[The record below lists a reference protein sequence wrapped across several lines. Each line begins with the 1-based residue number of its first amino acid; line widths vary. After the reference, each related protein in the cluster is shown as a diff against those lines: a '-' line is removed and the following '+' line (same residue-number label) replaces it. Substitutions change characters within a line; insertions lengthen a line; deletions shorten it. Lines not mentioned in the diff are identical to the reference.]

1 MVEGCVVENGFFSFV
16 GEFAIPYV
24 YGLTVGELARM
35 INEEGMN
42 RGQKG
47 NQPPLK
53 CRLTVVPMEGWHRDM
68 IYDDT
73 RLPWVLPSPNIPYP
87 ETAIC
92 YPSSG
97 ICGEFSGF
105 LNIGI
110 GYTLPFATFAAEWV
124 DADRLKARLDSY
136 DLPGVDFRVIH
147 YKPFFGG
154 SAGKLLHGVQFFYT
168 DYPSAVITLTQFY
181 VMQAVNEL
189 WPGHN
194 PMKSLGSGS
203 MLDKICGTDYVR
215 LHFAKEMKVSEIES
229 YWMKDVETF
238 KTLSRKYYIYY

>member
-1 MVEGCVVENGFFSFV
+1 MSISDQIVVMKLGVLQQIGQPQEVYNDPINLFVAQFLGTPAINTFSGEVKDGQVFIGDEAVLPAPGVPDQKVFV
-16 GEFAIPYV
+16 GIRPEGFIPDEKLLEP
-24 YGLTVGELARM
+24 G
-35 INEEGMN
+35 
-42 RGQKG
+42 
-47 NQPPLK
+47 
-53 CRLTVVPMEGWHRDM
+53 
-68 IYDDT
+68 
-73 RLPWVLPSPNIPYP
+73 
-87 ETAIC
+87 
-92 YPSSG
+92 
-97 ICGEFSGF
+97 
-105 LNIGI
+105 
-110 GYTLPFATFAAEWV
+110 AAEPEEPHDDGLPEWV
-124 DADRLKARLDSY
+124 Y

-203 MLDKICGTDYVR
+203 MLDNICGTDYVR
-215 LHFAKEMKVSEIES
+215 LHFAEEMKVSEIES